1 MRMQRFGAVCAAGV
15 VAAAG
20 LAQGQ
25 VEVIYA
31 GDPES
36 GKAAV
41 PDRPDLVFRAP
52 LASFQRLAG
61 SSNGA
66 NWAFKAFADK
76 TDGSETGIDILVTGS
91 GVNGQTFIAEDDS
104 ADFLPNFTGWDFFD
118 SDIGVAND
126 GRVYFGY
133 RAQGGTVTNANNE
146 GLAVYNPTTNEFT
159 DLVNGA
165 DIAPGAMISSG
176 NGNFGN
182 SLRVTAVTG
191 NDNAIVYAGNLSV
204 GFNLNR
210 GVWLGF
216 PLSSQPILQIGTEV
230 GPNDFLR
237 TIRAI
242 GNSSALSAD
251 GTAWAHLGAIRFGEH
266 PGDPAFQPRDVVYV
280 TGNIEIE
287 AGDLIGGQPVDA
299 LNAVSMSDNG
309 TWFVIGRFENG
320 DSFASQGTNLI
331 LRSGDTVPG
340 GATGEVVDTI
350 SVIKGYDN
358 GDRLW
363 ILNTTG
369 PDGDSRVVVL
379 NDTVL
384 ARQGDP
390 VDLNGNGQFD
400 NDTFIRAFNTNNLF
414 LGADDFV
421 YAIINIEAGDGSN
434 RGNAFVRMAT
444 DPAPT
449 CPADLN
455 GDGVVD
461 ADDFFLFLQLFA
473 DGDPRAD
480 INNDGV
486 IDADDFFEY
495 LNLFAQG
502 C

>member
-1 MRMQRFGAVCAAGV
+1 MQRFGAVCAAGV

-36 GKAAV
+36 GKTQV
-41 PDRPDLVFRAP
+41 PGRPHLNFRAP
-52 LASFQRLAG
+52 LASFQQLAH
-61 SSNGA
+61 SSDRTR
-66 NWAFKAFADK
+66 WTFRAFAPDASN
-76 TDGSETGIDILVTGS
+76 TTIDVIMSGS
-91 GVNGQTFIAEDDS
+91 GTTGEAFISRDDS
-104 ADFLPNFTGWDFFD
+104 ADFLPNFTGWAFFD
-118 SDIGVAND
+118 SDIGIAND

-133 RAQGGTVTNANNE
+133 RAEGGTVTNANNE
-146 GLAVYNPTTNEFT
+146 GIAVYNPTTNEFT

-182 SLRVTAVTG
+182 SLRVTSVTG
-191 NDNAIVYAGNLSV
+191 NDNAIIYAGNLNV

-230 GPNDFLR
+230 APNDFLR

-242 GNSSALSAD
+242 GTSSALSAD
-251 GTAWAHLGAIRFGEH
+251 GTAWAHLGAIRFGEN
-266 PGDPAFQPRDVVYV
+266 PFDPIFQPRDVLYV
-280 TGNIEIE
+280 SGNIEIE
-287 AGDLIGGQPVDA
+287 AGDIIGGQPVDA
-299 LNAVSMSDNG
+299 LTAITMSDNG

-320 DSFASQGTNLI
+320 DSFASQGTDLL
-331 LRSGDTVPG
+331 LRSGDPVPG
-340 GATGEVVDTI
+340 GATDEVVDSIAT
-350 SVIKGYDN
+350 IKGYDN

-369 PDGDSRVVVL
+369 PAGDSRVVVL

-390 VDLNGNGQFD
+390 IDLNGNGQFD
-400 NDTFIRAFNTNNLF
+400 NDSFLRTISANNIF
-414 LGADDFV
+414 LGADDLV
-421 YAIINIEAGDGSN
+421 YAIINIEAGDGTN

-461 ADDFFLFLQLFA
+461 ADDFFLFLSLFA
-473 DGDPRAD
+473 AGDPRAD

-486 IDADDFFEY
+486 IDADDFFAY
-495 LNLFAQG
+495 LTLFAAG